1 MNGLT
6 LHDARDGGEL
16 ALDQVLSDHSESHA
30 MPPVRATDGPTA
42 LPGARCWASFNRR
55 SADQRFCS
63 LENDLPSL
71 AGD

>member
-6 LHDARDGGEL
+6 LPDARDGGEL

-42 LPGARCWASFNRR
+42 LPGASVLGERQSARC
-55 SADQRFCS
+55 
-63 LENDLPSL
+63 
-71 AGD
+71 